1 MTTATSS
8 ICDLPTVKDLEYQT
22 RTGAHGIARN
32 TSIRSHRLQ
41 EVTSGITDPTLL
53 SSGSSIGF
61 MEALKVSSSRDG
73 LLILAYVCGAE
84 SLSCHSHST
93 LSVAASVSASM
104 IAMPTITSTSAI
116 E

>member
-32 TSIRSHRLQ
+32 ISIRSHHLQ
-41 EVTSGITDPTLL
+41 EVTFSIIVPTLP
-53 SSGSSIGF
+53 SSGSSTGST
-61 MEALKVSSSRDG
+61 EELRVSSSRDG
-73 LLILAYVCGAE
+73 SSISVFVSGEEL
-84 SLSCHSHST
+84 LSCHSHST
-93 LSVAASVSASM
+93 SSVAAWVSASM
-104 IAMPTITSTSAI
+104 IATPTIISTSAI

>member
-8 ICDLPTVKDLEYQT
+8 ICDLPTAKDLEYQT

-32 TSIRSHRLQ
+32 ISIRSHRLQ

-73 LLILAYVCGAE
+73 L
-84 SLSCHSHST
+84 
-93 LSVAASVSASM
+93 
-104 IAMPTITSTSAI
+104 
-116 E
+116 